1 MIVLFP
7 AIAFG
12 QTDYYMKD
20 TLVAVGIKLVDNGNL
35 ENSKFCQVKNKKGI
49 IKYSP
54 DEIDEYG
61 FKDGRVYVS
70 KEIQVSDSV
79 KKFFL
84 LRLAEGETT
93 LYSLSGTGKKRFFI
107 EKDSSKLF
115 ELQKFDPEND
125 HRSFNDYLVGF
136 SSDCPQVNDAAKL
149 VSYNNGSLT
158 KFIRR
163 YNNCDGR
170 PFPHFKY
177 GAMLGLELTRL
188 IPTSVEENAY
198 LKLFD
203 FKYDAGYS
211 FGLFIDHPILVSD
224 FSLHLEAYY
233 SQHRFQLY
241 QHSNG
246 NDYDFAGNLSS
257 IKVPLMIR
265 YTYPTNKIRPFLNAG
280 GIFSFAIENRY
291 SIYEATIGE
300 GVIEIDRINESP
312 QFDTSQMGYTL
323 GAGIEYKLNYRQ
335 SLFFELRTNKLYGF
349 SGPKA
354 LNSSEIYFTTGIN
367 F

>member
-1 MIVLFP
+1 
-7 AIAFG
+7 
-12 QTDYYMKD
+12 
-20 TLVAVGIKLVDNGNL
+20 
-35 ENSKFCQVKNKKGI
+35 
-49 IKYSP
+49 
-54 DEIDEYG
+54 
-61 FKDGRVYVS
+61 
-70 KEIQVSDSV
+70 
-79 KKFFL
+79 
-84 LRLAEGETT
+84 
-93 LYSLSGTGKKRFFI
+93 
-107 EKDSSKLF
+107 
-115 ELQKFDPEND
+115 
-125 HRSFNDYLVGF
+125 
-136 SSDCPQVNDAAKL
+136 
-149 VSYNNGSLT
+149 
-158 KFIRR
+158 
-163 YNNCDGR
+163 
-170 PFPHFKY
+170 
-177 GAMLGLELTRL
+177 MLGLELTRL